1 MRPQTK
7 GWFSLDQF
15 QFENSIKICW
25 YCECVSQR
33 WRQYKLDLILQSLFC
48 IQKLLWLYFKWA
60 FLGLFFFIFAS
71 SIHLTIVSQML
82 YWIIRRWL
90 DSNRGPLVLEATA
103 LPTEPQ
109 PLPTYNLPIQSDFFR
124 TNPSLNCFGGI
135 WWFRQFCVETMQ
147 GVNFESITN
156 LHHSGLRTEPAE
168 ITAEPSGGAIFDTFR
183 HFFNFSFI
191 SKSEMKQKM
200 KRVSSTFCFEY
211 FFQKNGHQ
219 LFFPEFLCPE
229 VIFCV
234 LQFRKKKKSNFLF
247 VFRSNK
253 IISFRVENSAVW
265 IAQKWNLNYSNDDDV
280 LVDDYFFKQKLLRL
294 E

>member
-1 MRPQTK
+1 MGLSRP
-7 GWFSLDQF
+7 
-15 QFENSIKICW
+15 
-25 YCECVSQR
+25 
-33 WRQYKLDLILQSLFC
+33 LF
-48 IQKLLWLYFKWA
+48 LYFCLFDTFDNRFTNALLNNSPMTGFEPRASGVGSDSSTNWA
-60 FLGLFFFIFAS
+60 
-71 SIHLTIVSQML
+71 T
-82 YWIIRRWL
+82 
-90 DSNRGPLVLEATA
+90 
-103 LPTEPQ
+103 

-135 WWFRQFCVETMQ
+135 WWFQQFCVETMQ

-168 ITAEPSGGAIFDTFR
+168 ITAEPSGRATFDTFR

-200 KRVSSTFCFEY
+200 KRVSSTFYFEY

-280 LVDDYFFKQKLLRL
+280 VVDDYFFKQKLLRL

>member
-71 SIHLTIVSQML
+71 SIHLTIGSQML

-135 WWFRQFCVETMQ
+135 WWFQQFCVETMQ

-156 LHHSGLRTEPAE
+156 IHHSGLRTEPAE
-168 ITAEPSGGAIFDTFR
+168 IKAERFSTLFVTFLIFRSFQNPKWNKKWNAFR
-183 HFFNFSFI
+183 QLFASNIFF
-191 SKSEMKQKM
+191 K
-200 KRVSSTFCFEY
+200 
-211 FFQKNGHQ
+211 KNGHQ

-280 LVDDYFFKQKLLRL
+280 VVDDYFFKQKLLRL